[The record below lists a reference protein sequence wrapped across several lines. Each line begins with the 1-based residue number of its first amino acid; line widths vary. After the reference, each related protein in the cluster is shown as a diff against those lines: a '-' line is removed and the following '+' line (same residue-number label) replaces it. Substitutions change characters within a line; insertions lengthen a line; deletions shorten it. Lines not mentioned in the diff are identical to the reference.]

1 MMFDNEECT
10 REDHIN
16 PDDIGDCPRCGSK
29 NIHIQESL
37 MVTDYC
43 DQIHLCD
50 ALECLKC
57 DAIISLDLLLRLL
70 TVEEEL
76 KRIRDGITQTGT

>member
-1 MMFDNEECT
+1 MSLYEECD

-29 NIHIQESL
+29 NVHIQESL
-37 MVTDYC
+37 KVYDYC
-43 DQIHLCD
+43 DKIHFVD
-50 ALECLKC
+50 ALECLNC

-76 KRIRDGITQTGT
+76 KRHGIAQTGT